1 MPKDPIVDEIHA
13 TREKIAAE
21 CQYDMKKII
30 KRIKKNEQKNK
41 DRIVHGDVP
50 KHIKIVEE

>member
-1 MPKDPIVDEIHA
+1 MPEDPIVDEIHA

-21 CQYDMKKII
+21 CQYDMKTII

-41 DRIVHGDVP
+41 DRIVRGGIS
-50 KHIKIVEE
+50 KNIKTVEE